1 MMQQQLQQQ
10 KGEKVPRR
18 SAIERI
24 DHHEKICR
32 LMQKQTFDKI
42 DKIEE
47 RIGRLEKYISGA
59 LLAILLAVLSNHF

>member
-1 MMQQQLQQQ
+1 M
-10 KGEKVPRR
+10 PRKR

-24 DHHEKICR
+24 DNHEKICR

-47 RIGRLEKYISGA
+47 RISRLEKYISGA